1 MEIHK
6 IIVEETNKAIN
17 KFRQK
22 SLSTQI
28 QKLIENVVLDNF
40 KDGDISDIIEHI
52 YYEEDGKED

>member
-17 KFRQK
+17 KFGQK

-52 YYEEDGKED
+52 YCEEGKED